1 MNDLSQQD
9 LKVCKVDGVFF
20 NLANERKKE
29 EEEEYPGDFGRRR
42 LLKGSRVRLV

>member
-9 LKVCKVDGVFF
+9 LKVCKVDGVCF
-20 NLANERKKE
+20 NLANARKE
-29 EEEEYPGDFGRRR
+29 EEEEYPGEFGCRR